1 MSSTLIANSGAAGTA
16 AVAATAIFSSS
27 TLSGVTSASTVTSG
41 TQFSYTI
48 NSATGTLTGSVTV
61 GSGGSTMAVV
71 LSGLQTAI
79 TAGANA
85 FSGATL
91 AFGSAQ
97 ASSGLQFSLTREA
110 DTEKTDFNF
119 SMSID
124 FKNNPNVQSEVHV
137 LRLDTVSVYT
147 GTAASD
153 ADATYMTTAGSGVD
167 AATLSGTSQ
176 IGSGSAINLTING
189 QTFVATGGQ
198 TLVNAAA
205 SLQSQA
211 VTAGFTNTHVQFLA
225 TGLALS
231 GTANPGYAGSTG
243 SVPAGASFVVYN
255 SDGKDFNVSLA
266 VDQKVG
272 VDVAGA
278 QSELIAG
285 AEVNATLN
293 LTTASQV
300 RTSGVTT
307 VSAVT
312 VSSTTGG
319 TSITSGVDTKATITT
334 TSGLAISLV
343 QSKISSSGVATMTLT
358 TGMQDLG
365 YKEFSMEVASG
376 YASAGG
382 ATSFTLNN
390 GAEFQ
395 VGANALQLVGLAVSN
410 SSSKEL
416 GRGAS
421 STLSSLDS
429 LLSSNSG
436 ALTNG
441 LGSEALKVIDAAI
454 DEITNQRG
462 KLGAFQANTLE
473 SGLNSLRVSKENLT
487 AAESTIRDV
496 DFAEESAAFTRNQ
509 ILVQA
514 STSMLA
520 QANQMP
526 QNVLKLLG

>member
-1 MSSTLIANSGAAGTA
+1 L
-16 AVAATAIFSSS
+16 AI
-27 TLSGVTSASTVTSG
+27 
-41 TQFSYTI
+41 Y
-48 NSATGTLTGSVTV
+48 
-61 GSGGSTMAVV
+61 
-71 LSGLQTAI
+71 
-79 TAGANA
+79 
-85 FSGATL
+85 
-91 AFGSAQ
+91 
-97 ASSGLQFSLTREA
+97 
-110 DTEKTDFNF
+110 
-119 SMSID
+119 
-124 FKNNPNVQSEVHV
+124 
-137 LRLDTVSVYT
+137 
-147 GTAASD
+147 
-153 ADATYMTTAGSGVD
+153 
-167 AATLSGTSQ
+167 
-176 IGSGSAINLTING
+176 
-189 QTFVATGGQ
+189 
-198 TLVNAAA
+198 
-205 SLQSQA
+205 
-211 VTAGFTNTHVQFLA
+211 
-225 TGLALS
+225 
-231 GTANPGYAGSTG
+231 
-243 SVPAGASFVVYN
+243 
-255 SDGKDFNVSLA
+255 
-266 VDQKVG
+266 QKVG

-278 QSELIAG
+278 ETELVAG
-285 AEVNATLN
+285 AEVSATLD
-293 LTTASQV
+293 LATVSQARTAGVGTQSDV
-300 RTSGVTT
+300 TLSSTSVGSSTVTSG
-307 VSAVT
+307 A
-312 VSSTTGG
+312 
-319 TSITSGVDTKATITT
+319 DTKATITT
-334 TSGLAISLV
+334 TTGLAISLV
-343 QSKISSSGVATMTLT
+343 QSKISSSGVATLALT

-365 YKEFSMEVASG
+365 FKDFSMEVASG
-376 YASAGG
+376 YASGGG